1 MKELIQTN
9 TLEYKDY
16 KTEVLT
22 EKKLKEFLMSE
33 SISCL
38 SSRFQKPEEFYEKI
52 LFQIP
57 EAKNHKNYKMIYSHL
72 VLKLPDDF
80 KTKKELAKMH
90 KIKEENII
98 AEGSVTLIDVSLETK
113 PLVRWMIVKN

>member
-1 MKELIQTN
+1 MEELIQTN
-9 TLEYKDY
+9 ILEHEDF

-33 SISCL
+33 SIPCL
-38 SSRFQKPEEFYEKI
+38 SSRFQKPKEFYEKI

-72 VLKLPDDF
+72 ILKLPDDF
-80 KTKKELAKMH
+80 KTKEELAKIH
-90 KIKEENII
+90 KVEEKNIL

-113 PLVRWMIVKN
+113 PMVRWMIIKD

>member
-1 MKELIQTN
+1 MSELIP
-9 TLEYKDY
+9 
-16 KTEVLT
+16 
-22 EKKLKEFLMSE
+22 
-33 SISCL
+33 CL
-38 SSRFQKPEEFYEKI
+38 SSRYEKPKEFYEKI

-57 EAKNHKNYKMIYSHL
+57 ESKNHKNYQMIYSHL

-80 KTKKELAKMH
+80 KTKEELAKIH
-90 KIKEENII
+90 KIKEKNIL